1 MAGKRP
7 KVKLSPHA
15 DQRFQERTD
24 KGKDEFLSLS
34 RSAYRKG
41 LMWAQVDILHP
52 ELKKT
57 EEGNK
62 LKNYMSGLYNRKKK
76 FYKGYMFIFSST
88 TRKLITMFPC
98 KEEYLECLN
107 HYWKEVYKQN
117 KVFKKIS
124 KK

>member
-1 MAGKRP
+1 MAKP

-24 KGKDEFLSLS
+24 KEKEEFLSLS

-41 LMWAQVDILHP
+41 LMWAQIDILYP
-52 ELKKT
+52 KLSKT
-57 EEGNK
+57 TEGSK
-62 LKNYMSGLYNRKKK
+62 IKTYMSAMYGRKKK
-76 FYKGYMFIFSST
+76 FYKGYIFIFSSA

-98 KEEYLECLN
+98 KEDYIDFLN
-107 HYWKEVYKQN
+107 GVWKEVYKRN
-117 KVFKKIS
+117 EIFKKIS

>member
-1 MAGKRP
+1 MARP

-15 DQRFQERTD
+15 KGRFEERTCNE
-24 KGKDEFLSLS
+24 KNEFLSLS

-41 LMWAQVDILHP
+41 LMWAQIDILYP
-52 ELKKT
+52 KLSKT
-57 EEGNK
+57 PKGAK
-62 LKNYMSGLYNRKKK
+62 IKNYMSAMYRRKKK
-76 FYKGYMFIFSST
+76 FYKGYIFIFSST

-98 KEEYLECLN
+98 KEEYLEELN
-107 HYWKEVYKQN
+107 KFWKEVYKQN

>member
-1 MAGKRP
+1 MARRP

-15 DQRFQERTD
+15 DKRFQERTD
-24 KGKDEFLSLS
+24 KEKDEFLSLS

-41 LMWAQVDILHP
+41 LMWVQIDILHP

-57 EEGNK
+57 SSGNK
-62 LKNYMSGLYNRKKK
+62 LKTYMTGVYNRKKK
-76 FYKGYMFIFSST
+76 FYKGYIFVFSST

-98 KEEYLECLN
+98 KEEFLNCLN
-107 HYWKEVYKQN
+107 SYWKEVYKEN